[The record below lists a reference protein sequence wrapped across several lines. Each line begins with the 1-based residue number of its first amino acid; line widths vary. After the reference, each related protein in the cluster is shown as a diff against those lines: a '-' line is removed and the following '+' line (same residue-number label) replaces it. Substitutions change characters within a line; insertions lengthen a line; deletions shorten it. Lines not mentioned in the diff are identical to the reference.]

1 MLIIENIFYF
11 KIYVV
16 SVSEVQNF
24 IISVVLV
31 SIGNLAFSGLEV
43 IEYFKIN
50 TRISL
55 ILLNCLQLSEEFDSW
70 RVFMILIS

>member
-1 MLIIENIFYF
+1 M
-11 KIYVV
+11 IYVV
-16 SVSEVQNF
+16 SVSQVQNF

-31 SIGNLAFSGLEV
+31 SIVNLAFSGLEV
-43 IEYFKIN
+43 IEYVKIK

-70 RVFMILIS
+70 RVFIILIS

>member
-31 SIGNLAFSGLEV
+31 S